1 MTITSNIKKKKKKK
15 TKHDLFSLP
24 VVFSNKLILMEKR
37 KAAGK
42 CICED
47 IDKIKVQIFTTRVRK
62 YTDIIVCWDVEF

>member
-1 MTITSNIKKKKKKK
+1 
-15 TKHDLFSLP
+15 
-24 VVFSNKLILMEKR
+24 MEKR

-62 YTDIIVCWDVEF
+62 ILRYNCL